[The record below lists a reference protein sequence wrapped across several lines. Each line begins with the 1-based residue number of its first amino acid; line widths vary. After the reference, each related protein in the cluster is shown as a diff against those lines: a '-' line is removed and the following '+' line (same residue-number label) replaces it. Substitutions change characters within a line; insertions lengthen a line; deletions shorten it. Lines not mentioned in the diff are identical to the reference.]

1 MIFLPPNPTKSTMTW
16 HKDYHLFPPYPSSQ
30 LQQLIWVPP
39 PKNPQL
45 ILIIIL
51 KIIIIITHPIIDN
64 NNNNNNDNDADYL
77 PRQDKQ
83 HMLPQQDISPKPTH
97 PLMKMLIMMKRCFQ
111 QWWCAH
117 SYSAENY
124 NKKIIA
130 LCRFKLFILKNACEV
145 DFKRKKTTKYNR
157 EREREKEKE
166 K

>member
-1 MIFLPPNPTKSTMTW
+1 MIFLPPNPAKSTMTW

-64 NNNNNNDNDADYL
+64 NNNNNDNDADCL

-130 LCRFKLFILKNACEV
+130 LCRFKFRNYVLKNEV
-145 DFKRKKTTKYNR
+145 RSRLQKKNNNEVR
-157 EREREKEKE
+157 
-166 K
+166 